1 MAPQSWALSSTPA
14 QPEVGAGVGGL
25 GSVQRVENTPSSQT
39 SPGQH
44 LLRVVVSPQFRAL
57 SPTPAQARVG
67 GTNRVG
73 SIVGSKI
80 GNRPGPSCVGS
91 KLPRVP
97 GIVGSTMPPGSVVG
111 SGSIVG
117 SGSNVGSSIAEPPEF
132 LISSVSTPSLSFF
145 DLSFSLDFDFD
156 LDFDLDLLLSLDLS
170 VLL

>member
-97 GIVGSTMPPGSVVG
+97 GIVGSTVPPGSV
-111 SGSIVG
+111 VG

-132 LISSVSTPSLSFF
+132 LISSVSTSSLSFF